1 MEGVEKG
8 KTAKWL
14 RDQQGIS
21 EKAKEQLKEFT
32 TKKRSVLVA
41 LKDGPLT
48 IEQVAEKTEMALSE
62 TVFYM
67 MTLQKYGDVI
77 VDEIDDMDEY
87 FTYKLKK

>member
-32 TKKRSVLVA
+32 TKKRSVLAA

-48 IEQVAEKTEMALSE
+48 IEQVAEKAEMALSE

-67 MTLQKYGDVI
+67 MTLQKYGDV
-77 VDEIDDMDEY
+77 VVNEIDDMDEY

>member
-32 TKKRSVLVA
+32 TKKRSVLTA

-48 IEQVAEKTEMALSE
+48 IEQVAEKAEMVLSE

>member
-32 TKKRSVLVA
+32 TKKRSVLAA

-67 MTLQKYGDVI
+67 MTLQKYGDVV

>member
-1 MEGVEKG
+1 MDGVEKG

-14 RDQQGIS
+14 RDQQGVP
-21 EKAKEQLKEFT
+21 ERVKEQLKEYT
-32 TKKRSVLVA
+32 ANKRTVLAA
-41 LKDGPLT
+41 LKEGPLS
-48 IEQVAEKTEMALSE
+48 IEQVSQKTGMALSDV
-62 TVFYM
+62 VFYM

>member
-32 TKKRSVLVA
+32 TKKRSVLAA

>member
-1 MEGVEKG
+1 MDGVEKG

-14 RDQQGIS
+14 RDQQGVP
-21 EKAKEQLKEFT
+21 ERVKEQLKEYT
-32 TKKRSVLVA
+32 ANKRTVLAA
-41 LKDGPLT
+41 LKDGPLS
-48 IEQVAEKTEMALSE
+48 IEQVSEKTGMALSDV
-62 TVFYM
+62 VFYM